1 VDKILGGTLPAEL
14 PVELP
19 TKIDLV
25 INSKTANAL
34 GLTISPALLIAAER
48 VMVILL
54 GSVTECEKHV
64 LPDRAS
70 ESGRFSNPSRT
81 LGLIRSC
88 RFVGHFLLVVR
99 SQSARLQ
106 VLHKA

>member
-25 INSKTANAL
+25 INNKTANAL

-48 VMVILL
+48 VF
-54 GSVTECEKHV
+54 G
-64 LPDRAS
+64 
-70 ESGRFSNPSRT
+70 
-81 LGLIRSC
+81 
-88 RFVGHFLLVVR
+88 
-99 SQSARLQ
+99 
-106 VLHKA
+106 